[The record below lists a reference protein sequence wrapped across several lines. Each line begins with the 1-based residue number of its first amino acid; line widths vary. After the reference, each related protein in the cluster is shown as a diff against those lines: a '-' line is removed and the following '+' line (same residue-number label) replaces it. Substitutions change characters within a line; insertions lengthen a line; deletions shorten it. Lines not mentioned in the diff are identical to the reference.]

1 MERSWATRLTDGT
14 GQRIRKIDTE
24 RTIRAGG
31 SMKRFI
37 ILGASICLFSG
48 AAHAAG
54 AARHG
59 ETAPVIA
66 EAERHVAATLPDPH
80 GVTFRNVAVHP
91 MDATSVVC
99 GEMAPHN
106 PPAGG
111 VFMKFGYVQ
120 GQDDPVIFSGREVP
134 QKVEFNEVNSWLNDS
149 IKLEDLEE
157 MGCVP
162 RGTYHSYNER
172 LNRVMSQRKQF
183 GVN

>member
-1 MERSWATRLTDGT
+1 
-14 GQRIRKIDTE
+14 
-24 RTIRAGG
+24 
-31 SMKRFI
+31 MKRFI
-37 ILGASICLFSG
+37 ILGVSICLFSG
-48 AAHAAG
+48 VAHAASG
-54 AARHG
+54 RHG
-59 ETAPVIA
+59 EKTSVIA

-80 GVTFRNVAVHP
+80 GATFRNVTVHS

-99 GEMAPHN
+99 GEMAQHDA
-106 PPAGG
+106 PAGG
-111 VFMKFGYVQ
+111 AFMKFGYVQ
-120 GQDDPVIFSGREVP
+120 GQDDPVVFSGREVP

-172 LNRVMSQRKQF
+172 LNKVMSQRKQF